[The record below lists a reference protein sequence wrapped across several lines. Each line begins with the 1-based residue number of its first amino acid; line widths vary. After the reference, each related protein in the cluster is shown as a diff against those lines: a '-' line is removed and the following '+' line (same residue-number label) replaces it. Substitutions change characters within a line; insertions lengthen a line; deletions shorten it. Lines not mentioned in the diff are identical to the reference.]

1 MIVTII
7 MAQII
12 SINSLF
18 PIVTIQ
24 KRQHLCSSIRIFSVN
39 PSENTDTP
47 FLFELMNVA
56 NTISANNR
64 YFFPG
69 HSGRYVPFDMDKLLD
84 IPELETIASVHSPS
98 GALEQSLMLA
108 SELYEAKKT
117 WFLLNGR

>member
-1 MIVTII
+1 MLVTII

-18 PIVTIQ
+18 PTFSFQ
-24 KRQHLCSSIRIFSVN
+24 KRQHLCSSRIFSSVT
-39 PSENTDTP
+39 PSENEDTP
-47 FLFELMNVA
+47 FLSELVNVA
-56 NTISANNR
+56 NTISTNNR